1 MTLWFSRNFCEA
13 HYNLLL
19 LFVLHAISCQARIW
33 PFVPLLPDARISDL
47 LMLDSFFL
55 KSEGQAP
62 PASSVDMLRSTS
74 IVEARSSCPSFN
86 ASTSQIVLNA
96 PLENE
101 SVDCGGYREYAYN
114 LTGSCSNKVYIMVVL
129 TLQDARAPY
138 ASISVSLSSP
148 DTLKATAYA
157 SASPNRRYYI
167 VHVLSTCPGT

>member
-1 MTLWFSRNFCEA
+1 MTLWFSRNFCGA

-47 LMLDSFFL
+47 LMLDSFYL
-55 KSEGQAP
+55 KNEDQAP

-74 IVEARSSCPSFN
+74 IVEAKASCPSFN

-129 TLQDARAPY
+129 TLQDIRAPY
-138 ASISVSLSSP
+138 ASVSVSLSSP
-148 DTLKATAYA
+148 DTLKATTYA